1 MTELDPERF
10 EDKYEHY
17 FAELQTAYRAA
28 FEAMNDRYDSE
39 LVHAIDQGVLAESEP
54 FWEGPED
61 GFRVELPEDP
71 VARLAAAGVLVDE
84 DHARSVVGEYVE
96 RLEAELLA
104 VFEVPGGTAT
114 RPGDDPDAGT

>member
-1 MTELDPERF
+1 MTELDPEKF

-17 FAELQTAYRAA
+17 FAELQTAYREA

-54 FWEGPED
+54 FWEGPDD

-71 VARLAAAGVLVDE
+71 VARLATTGVLVEE
-84 DHARSVVGEYVE
+84 DHARSVIDEYVE

-104 VFEVPGGTAT
+104 AFELPA
-114 RPGDDPDAGT
+114 DADRETGP